1 MIGYTYKSVSFFF
14 VRYVTAV
21 NIQEQ
26 LNAIKS
32 HSVSKGSPIPAL
44 RNI

>member
-1 MIGYTYKSVSFFF
+1 MIGYTYTAISFCF

-21 NIQEQ
+21 NIQAQ

-32 HSVSKGSPIPAL
+32 HSVFKGSPIPAL
-44 RNI
+44 RNV